1 MRMTKP
7 LPFSLLL
14 AAPVL
19 TACNTVPTNHSDNP
33 TANFYAVDEGL
44 VYRGSRPTYQ
54 GVEELAGMSIH
65 TIIDLEDNGG
75 AVKDESGWAA
85 ALGMKEITAPIAS
98 RAQPDSASV
107 QLALDTLADS
117 ANMPI
122 FVHCAKGQD
131 RTGMIVALHRI
142 FNQGWDAQDAKDE
155 MEAHGFD
162 DSLHEM
168 KQYFEMKAGLE

>member
-1 MRMTKP
+1 MRIV
-7 LPFSLLL
+7 LPALL

-19 TACNTVPTNHSDNP
+19 GACNTVPTNHSANP

-44 VYRGSRPTYQ
+44 VYRGSRPTHE

-65 TIIDLEDNGG
+65 TILDLEDNTK
-75 AVKDESGWAA
+75 VVEEESDLAR
-85 ALGMKEITAPIAS
+85 ALGMKEVAAPLPS
-98 RAQPDSASV
+98 RTQPDVESV

-117 ANMPI
+117 TNMPI
-122 FVHCAKGQD
+122 FIHCAKGRD

-142 FNQGWDAQDAKDE
+142 FNEGWDAHDAMDE

-162 DSLHEM
+162 NTLLAM
-168 KQYFEMKAGLE
+168 KEFFEKKAGLD